1 MSNQN
6 QNQPPLSSEPT
17 PVGELLLDFLDNLE
31 ANAAH
36 SADALQ
42 AEMDAVT
49 KASNEAAVKGEWEE
63 VETLSVVMHGLYR
76 RRLGKENDDPS

>member
-6 QNQPPLSSEPT
+6 QQPLSPEPT
-17 PVGELLLDFLDNLE
+17 PVGKLLPDFLDNLE

-36 SADALQ
+36 SADTLQ

-49 KASNEAAVKGEWEE
+49 KASNEAADNGEWEK
-63 VETLSVVMHGLYR
+63 VKDLSVVMHGLYR
-76 RRLGKENDDPS
+76 RRLGKENDDLS

>member
-76 RRLGKENDDPS
+76 RRLGKENDDLS

>member
-1 MSNQN
+1 MPNPN

-49 KASNEAAVKGEWEE
+49 KALNEATVKGEWEE

-76 RRLGKENDDPS
+76 RRLGKENDDLS